1 MDIALDSPRRR
12 EFSLLRR
19 RARQACR
26 LGRFEEALGLY
37 ERAWGWAERHGE
49 PDDLDRALCGRAS
62 VAIELGRGDALLADL
77 RAVLMRS
84 ANNENCFLAAN
95 NIGRAYELQR
105 QHKKAAFYARIARD
119 HARRVSSREWLAS
132 AHNLLGNAC
141 LAESLLDEAIQEYG
155 AALELVPASMTTWR
169 ALIEQN
175 LGYAYSTRG
184 EHMTG
189 LRLLWSSMRT
199 LRAAGAARYTTAV
212 RLDLAFTY
220 LEIERPER
228 ALLHARRATADAAGN
243 QDREALKNALYL
255 CGEAANRLGLGNEPR
270 ACYERLQRD
279 FFRGNDRLPDFL
291 LTVGVR
297 KMLSLRA

>member
-1 MDIALDSPRRR
+1 MDITLDSPRRR
-12 EFSLLRR
+12 DFSLLRR
-19 RARQACR
+19 RARQAYR
-26 LGRFEEALGLY
+26 LGRFEEALALY
-37 ERAWGWAERHGE
+37 ERAWDWAQLHGC

-62 VAIELGRGDALLADL
+62 VAIELRRGDDLLSGL

-141 LAESLLDEAIQEYG
+141 LAESRVEEAVVEYS
-155 AALELVPASMTTWR
+155 AALELVPAAMTTWR

-175 LGYAYSTRG
+175 LGYARATQG
-184 EHMTG
+184 DHQTG
-189 LRLLWSSMRT
+189 LRLLWRS
-199 LRAAGAARYTTAV
+199 LRALRSAGAARYTTAV
-212 RLDLAFTY
+212 RVDLAFTY
-220 LEIERPER
+220 LEAERPQR
-228 ALLHARRATADAAGN
+228 ALLHARRAMAEATG
-243 QDREALKNALYL
+243 QDDGDALKNSLYL
-255 CGEAANRLGLGNEPR
+255 CGEAANRLGLAGEAR
-270 ACYERLQRD
+270 ACFERLQRE

>member
-1 MDIALDSPRRR
+1 MEIALDSPRRR

-19 RARQACR
+19 RARQAYR

-37 ERAWGWAERHGE
+37 DKAWEWAERHGE

-62 VAIELGRGDALLADL
+62 VAIELRRGDDLLAGL
-77 RAVLMRS
+77 RAILMRS

-95 NIGRAYELQR
+95 NIGRAYELLR

-141 LAESLLDEAIQEYG
+141 LAESRLDEAVAEYS
-155 AALELVPASMTTWR
+155 AALELVPAAMTTWR

-175 LGYAYSTRG
+175 LGYARATQG
-184 EHMTG
+184 DHAQG
-189 LRLLWSSMRT
+189 FRLLWRSLRA
-199 LRAAGAARYTTAV
+199 LRAAGAPRYATAV
-212 RLDLAFTY
+212 RVDLAFAY
-220 LEIERPER
+220 LEVERPLR
-228 ALLHARRATADAAGN
+228 ALLHARRAIAEIAGSD
-243 QDREALKNALYL
+243 DRDTLKNALYL
-255 CGEAANRLGLGNEPR
+255 CGEAANRLGLTAEAR
-270 ACYERLQRD
+270 ACFERLQQE
-279 FFRGNDRLPDFL
+279 FFHGNSRLPDFL

-297 KMLSLRA
+297 KMLSMRA